1 MRYDFYY
8 LVGREVNGLFCGEG
22 REKTEGVAVGLA
34 VEHAGIG
41 AEGCATRANGSVG
54 TGLVGRP
61 VLLNGCLGLIP
72 KNEEDDEET
81 DKED

>member
-1 MRYDFYY
+1 MFHR
-8 LVGREVNGLFCGEG
+8 EG
-22 REKTEGVAVGLA
+22 REDAEGVAVGLA
-34 VEHAGIG
+34 VEHTGIG

-61 VLLNGCLGLIP
+61 VLLNGCLGLVP
-72 KNEEDDEET
+72 KNEEKNEET